1 MKIGTVIVT
10 DIVGYSKLTG
20 DNQELALELLAEHD
34 SIILKA
40 IDIFDGK
47 VLVNRGDGFVSIF
60 LNPINAILC
69 STDIQ
74 TKINKRNK
82 LSVKNRKFKIRV
94 GIHSGPYQIEKGEYH
109 GECVEIASE
118 LEPLAPKGGI
128 LISSKLNSEVEYV
141 NNIYTREYK
150 KFKINK
156 SDQVTYE
163 VFNKMIDWYSESS
176 NIYISNEK
184 KYLEKM
190 HYYYNKG
197 DYSASIKF
205 ANSIYESTKNKN
217 LKVEISGFLCNS
229 FLSAG
234 RMDYANNII
243 KEIKINFQKNTNKEL
258 KGHYLKL
265 EAHIFSNSGKFKKA
279 NSLYSESLE
288 ILDLIKSK
296 YYNEVLFY
304 LYINLFLNG
313 NLSEDTFNNR
323 QKKLKNDKY
332 KILIEIIELVIK
344 KDGINDSLIKKIND
358 ITRIQNKS
366 YAFWFLSQYYS
377 NNNKINESYDYETK
391 AQDFLELCSNNI
403 SDIDLQEDFKKNIL
417 LHKKILSESS
427 VKIDDLFDFS
437 NDDINDENLSNS
449 LNSNIFNFCI
459 ECGIENINNT
469 LACFKCKTDLKKDA
483 YH

>member
-1 MKIGTVIVT
+1 
-10 DIVGYSKLTG
+10 
-20 DNQELALELLAEHD
+20 
-34 SIILKA
+34 
-40 IDIFDGK
+40 
-47 VLVNRGDGFVSIF
+47 
-60 LNPINAILC
+60 
-69 STDIQ
+69 
-74 TKINKRNK
+74 
-82 LSVKNRKFKIRV
+82 
-94 GIHSGPYQIEKGEYH
+94 
-109 GECVEIASE
+109 
-118 LEPLAPKGGI
+118 
-128 LISSKLNSEVEYV
+128 
-141 NNIYTREYK
+141 
-150 KFKINK
+150 
-156 SDQVTYE
+156 
-163 VFNKMIDWYSESS
+163 
-176 NIYISNEK
+176 
-184 KYLEKM
+184 
-190 HYYYNKG
+190 
-197 DYSASIKF
+197 
-205 ANSIYESTKNKN
+205 

-234 RMDYANNII
+234 RMDYANKII

-304 LYINLFLNG
+304 LYINLFLDR

-469 LACFKCKTDLKKDA
+469 LVCFKCKTDLKKDA